1 MRSIFG
7 VSWTKVGT
15 VVSLLVTILSLD
27 ELGNVVPED
36 WMPGIVIAINALM
49 GVKKFLLPSERFKR

>member
-1 MRSIFG
+1 M
-7 VSWTKVGT
+7 SWTKVGT